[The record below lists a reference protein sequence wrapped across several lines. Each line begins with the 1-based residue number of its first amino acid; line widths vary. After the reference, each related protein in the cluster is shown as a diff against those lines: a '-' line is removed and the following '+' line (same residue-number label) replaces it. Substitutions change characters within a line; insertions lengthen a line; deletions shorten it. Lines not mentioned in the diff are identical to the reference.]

1 MNKTD
6 TFQENLEILLNTS
19 KPDLKKRKQLIVKNT
34 IKFMSAANGFYISRM
49 KISEIE
55 HAIKGTNDKKGKS
68 NILKQAV
75 RLMEKSDGKSSK
87 FFKCADNGLSLE
99 TALNLLKESVPE
111 EYPYLLIAWK
121 VQSRKTEMVGMAT
134 CIRFDMDLIDDE
146 NTKTKKILEPYY
158 NDYYYIDVLCVSD
171 EGKGAGRLLVLTAFD
186 IALRKGMKGVIA
198 MSFSADPDMTPPSLK
213 MFTEDLK
220 FNEIVKN
227 SSKNTSRVY
236 VVKNSEESFDLLN
249 KEMLEICTRT
259 NLYDDTKFI
268 WKCEE

>member
-1 MNKTD
+1 MNKSD
-6 TFQENLEILLNTS
+6 DFQENLEILLNTS
-19 KPDLKKRKQLIVKNT
+19 KPNLQKRKQLLVKNT

-49 KISEIE
+49 KISEVERAIE
-55 HAIKGTNDKKGKS
+55 GKDDKRGKY
-68 NILKQAV
+68 NLLKQAV
-75 RLMEKSDGKSSK
+75 HLMEKSEQKSSK
-87 FFKCADNGLSLE
+87 FFKCADNGLYLK
-99 TALNLLKESVPE
+99 TALDLLKESVPE

-134 CIRFDMDLIDDE
+134 CVRFDNDLIDEED
-146 NTKTKKILEPYY
+146 NKTKKILESYY

-198 MSFSADPDMTPPSLK
+198 MSFSEDPKKTPPSLK

-220 FNEIVKN
+220 FNQIVK
-227 SSKNTSRVY
+227 SSKTDTY
-236 VVKNSEESFDLLN
+236 GMFVVKDSEESFDLLN

-259 NLYDDTKFI
+259 NLNDDTKFM